1 MTWMLLFIGFGGYPA
16 AFENCSR
23 LSLGIMC
30 AQKTT
35 TWKLLPRTAP
45 DCVRQCWSCYTEQ
58 EMINEGRAR
67 PDKKKVR
74 KSQRVPHRREKF
86 DAASAR
92 TIFVT
97 LRLPASS
104 ALRKSE
110 PSTRVLCQRFHEK
123 LEQVLTERRKARPLH
138 RHHQLLGSRVGCR

>member
-1 MTWMLLFIGFGGYPA
+1 
-16 AFENCSR
+16 
-23 LSLGIMC
+23 
-30 AQKTT
+30 
-35 TWKLLPRTAP
+35 
-45 DCVRQCWSCYTEQ
+45 VRQCWSCYTEQ
-58 EMINEGRAR
+58 EMINERRAR

-123 LEQVLTERRKARPLH
+123 LEQENKKNYASAFLFDREKHLQIKTGCTVKECSPCKKLDPSPDLFGQQCYKNNKENTRGIEKRRRF
-138 RHHQLLGSRVGCR
+138 V

>member
-1 MTWMLLFIGFGGYPA
+1 
-16 AFENCSR
+16 
-23 LSLGIMC
+23 
-30 AQKTT
+30 
-35 TWKLLPRTAP
+35 
-45 DCVRQCWSCYTEQ
+45 
-58 EMINEGRAR
+58 MINERRAR

-110 PSTRVLCQRFHEK
+110 PSTRVLCQRFYEK
-123 LEQVLTERRKARPLH
+123 LEQENKKNYASAFLFDREKHLQIKTGCTVKECSPCKKLDPSPDLFGQQCYKNNKENTRGIEKRRRFVS
-138 RHHQLLGSRVGCR
+138 G